1 MKTVLALTL
10 MLAASVASAQVHVS
24 GYTKKDGTYVAPHQ
38 RSTPNDTTLDNYS
51 TKGNINPYIGKP
63 GTKNPEPSDVY
74 HPTAAPTFYPAD
86 RARPSH
92 STQPVPSLANPYAT
106 SQSAGNRF

>member
-10 MLAASVASAQVHVS
+10 MLTASVASAQVHVS

-38 RSTPNDTTLDNYS
+38 RSTPNDMTLDNYS
-51 TKGNINPYIGKP
+51 TKGNINPYTGKL

-74 HPTAAPTFYPAD
+74 RPTPAPTLYPAD
-86 RARPSH
+86 RARSSP
-92 STQPVPSLANPYAT
+92 STQSPSPLANPYAT
-106 SQSAGNRF
+106 PQSAG